1 MNAKMK
7 ASLDEA
13 EIKNLLDD
21 WIRARRSVWGAFFGL
36 VNANAPAPWKEIVER
51 STVLYEQ
58 MVESVLETQAAT
70 LTAALRA
77 FGPANS
83 MSQPV
88 AAWDEGMRA
97 ATETAAET
105 QRKSEEVRPKE
116 LVEQR
121 PTITEKK
128 AQVPSK
134 AA

>member
-21 WIRARRSVWGAFFGL
+21 WIRARHSVWDAMFGL

-51 STVLYEQ
+51 STGLYEQ
-58 MVESVLETQAAT
+58 MVGSVLEAQAAT
-70 LTAALRA
+70 LATALRA
-77 FGPANS
+77 FGPN
-83 MSQPV
+83 MSQLV
-88 AAWDEGMRA
+88 TAWNEGMRPT
-97 ATETAAET
+97 TETSAET
-105 QRKSEEVRPKE
+105 QPKSEEVRSKE

-121 PTITEKK
+121 PTITQKK

>member
-13 EIKNLLDD
+13 EVKNLLDD
-21 WIRARRSVWGAFFGL
+21 WIRARRSVWQALFGL
-36 VNANAPAPWKEIVER
+36 VNANTPAPWKEIVER

-58 MVESVLETQAAT
+58 MVESVLEAQAAT
-70 LTAALRA
+70 LTTALRA
-77 FGPANS
+77 LGPANS
-83 MSQPV
+83 MLV
-88 AAWDEGMRA
+88 AAWDEGMRP

-105 QRKSEEVRPKE
+105 QRKE

>member
-21 WIRARRSVWGAFFGL
+21 WIRARRSVWEAFFGL

-58 MVESVLETQAAT
+58 MVESVLEAQAAT
-70 LTAALRA
+70 LTTALRA

-83 MSQPV
+83 MSQLV
-88 AAWDEGMRA
+88 TAWDEGMRPT
-97 ATETAAET
+97 TETAAET
-105 QRKSEEVRPKE
+105 QRKSEEVWSKE

>member
-21 WIRARRSVWGAFFGL
+21 WIRARHSVWDAMFGL

-51 STVLYEQ
+51 STGLYEQ
-58 MVESVLETQAAT
+58 MVGSVLEAQAAT
-70 LTAALRA
+70 LATALRA
-77 FGPANS
+77 FGPN
-83 MSQPV
+83 MSQLV
-88 AAWDEGMRA
+88 TAWNEGMRPT
-97 ATETAAET
+97 TETSAET
-105 QRKSEEVRPKE
+105 QPKSEEVRSKE

>member
-1 MNAKMK
+1 MNAKIK
-7 ASLDEA
+7 ASLGEA

-21 WIRARRSVWGAFFGL
+21 WIRARRSVWDAFFGL
-36 VNANAPAPWKEIVER
+36 VNANTPAPWREIVER

-58 MVESVLETQAAT
+58 MMESVLEAQAAT
-70 LTAALRA
+70 LTATLRA

-83 MSQPV
+83 MSQLV
-88 AAWDEGMRA
+88 AAWDEGMRPT
-97 ATETAAET
+97 TETAAET
-105 QRKSEEVRPKE
+105 QRKSEEVRSKE

-128 AQVPSK
+128 AHAPSK

>member
-1 MNAKMK
+1 MNAQMK
-7 ASLDEA
+7 LSLDEA

-21 WIRARRSVWGAFFGL
+21 WIRARRSVWEALLGL
-36 VNANAPAPWKEIVER
+36 VNANTPAPWKEIVER

-58 MVESVLETQAAT
+58 MVGSVLEAQAAT
-70 LTAALRA
+70 LTTALRA

-83 MSQPV
+83 MLV

-97 ATETAAET
+97 TTGTAAET
-105 QRKSEEVRPKE
+105 QRKE

-121 PTITEKK
+121 PTTTEKK
-128 AQVPSK
+128 SQVPSK

>member
-21 WIRARRSVWGAFFGL
+21 WIRARRSVWEALFGL
-36 VNANAPAPWKEIVER
+36 VNANTPAPWKEIVER

-58 MVESVLETQAAT
+58 MVESVLEAQAAT
-70 LTAALRA
+70 LATALQA
-77 FGPANS
+77 FGPANNIR
-83 MSQPV
+83 QLV
-88 AAWDEGMRA
+88 AAWDEGIRP
-97 ATETAAET
+97 TTAAET
-105 QRKSEEVRPKE
+105 QRKE

>member
-21 WIRARRSVWGAFFGL
+21 WIRARHSVWEAFFGL
-36 VNANAPAPWKEIVER
+36 VNANAPAAWKEFVER
-51 STVLYEQ
+51 STGLCEQ
-58 MVESVLETQAAT
+58 MVESVLEAQAVT
-70 LTAALRA
+70 LTTALRA
-77 FGPANS
+77 FGQANS
-83 MSQPV
+83 VSQLV
-88 AAWDEGMRA
+88 AAPDEGMRHT
-97 ATETAAET
+97 TETVAEA
-105 QRKSEEVRPKE
+105 QRKSEEVWSDE

-121 PTITEKK
+121 PTIAEKK